1 MGFIVDISNTG
12 VRCCHDRARGV
23 LGSQGEGERVQ
34 AGPGRSLET
43 RELGDACRRLGAR
56 GEAQESARRASKGG
70 DEGGDFL

>member
-1 MGFIVDISNTG
+1 MIYQCNFVMIVPK
-12 VRCCHDRARGV
+12 GV

-43 RELGDACRRLGAR
+43 RELGDARRRLGTR
-56 GEAQESARRASKGG
+56 GEAQEGAQRASEGG